1 MTDPIVTGGA
11 SVQAPVDAEPRSARL
26 AYRDRLVALLPD
38 HPRLICLDTDTGLF
52 SGVEFGPAVHRYVNL
67 GIAEHNLMVMAAGL
81 AASGFTPFVNTMA
94 TFAATRTAEAIKI
107 DIAYNALPVRIVAT
121 HGGLSAG
128 RLGPTHHALEDIALM
143 RVLPNMTVTVPADA
157 AATEAAIE
165 QAVGLPGPLYLR
177 LGRKPT
183 PALPPTA
190 QPPRIGV
197 AQVLRTGGDVLLVCC
212 GPHPVLASLAA
223 ADALAGDG
231 TSAGVLNMHTVKPL
245 DVAQL
250 CAHAAGASLVV
261 TVEEHWRSGGLGGA
275 VAESLAEHMP
285 TRLLRIGVDDA
296 FVTLVGDHDALTA
309 HHGIT
314 AEAIVTRIHRA
325 LCRGSGNRTPRTASS
340 GPRGKE
346 A

>member
-1 MTDPIVTGGA
+1 MADPA
-11 SVQAPVDAEPRSARL
+11 MPADAEPRSTRL

-38 HPRLICLDTDTGLF
+38 HPRMICLDTDTGLF
-52 SGVEFGPAVHRYVNL
+52 TGVEFGPVAHRYVNL

-94 TFAATRTAEAIKI
+94 TFAASRTAEAVKI

-121 HGGLSAG
+121 HSGLSAG
-128 RLGPTHHALEDIALM
+128 HLGPTHHALEDIALM

-165 QAVGLPGPLYLR
+165 QSVDLPGPLYLR

-183 PALPPTA
+183 PQLPPAA

-197 AQVLRTGGDVLLVCC
+197 AQVLRTGRDVLLVCC

-223 ADALAGDG
+223 ADVLAGDG
-231 TSAGVLNMHTVKPL
+231 TSVGVLNMHTIKPL
-245 DVAQL
+245 DVSRL

-275 VAESLAEHMP
+275 VAEALAEHAP
-285 TRLLRIGVDDA
+285 TRTLRIGVADA
-296 FVTLVGDHDALTA
+296 FVTKVGDHDSLIA

-314 AEAIVTRIHRA
+314 AEAIVARVRRA
-325 LCRGSGNRTPRTASS
+325 LRRGVLCRGGAERRPRAAPPVRNGKGNPT
-340 GPRGKE
+340 
-346 A
+346 